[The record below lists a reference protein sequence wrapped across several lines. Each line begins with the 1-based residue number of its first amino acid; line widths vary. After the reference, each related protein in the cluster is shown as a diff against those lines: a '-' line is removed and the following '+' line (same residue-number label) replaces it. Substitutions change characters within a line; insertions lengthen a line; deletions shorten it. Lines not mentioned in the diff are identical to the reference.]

1 MFSQIYF
8 LTVAFFL
15 LEIQQTN
22 LILVFSCHSCLKVSG
37 SWEWRWI
44 FKVNCVLHL
53 PPALESE
60 PKDARH
66 MKLNHYTIY
75 YLNFLALESLFWLLT
90 ERGPSRDGFYVI
102 SLMLEWGGSQWMPS
116 FSIHRFITNNQHCSR
131 FVIRKKTWK
140 IQRRIFLFLLKW
152 F

>member
-1 MFSQIYF
+1 MCCYCIQGTFLQIIVSILLSVQINV
-8 LTVAFFL
+8 LTNIL
-15 LEIQQTN
+15 LSSGIILLGIHQTN
-22 LILVFSCHSCLKVSG
+22 LILVFRCHSCLKVSG

-75 YLNFLALESLFWLLT
+75 YSKFSCPWNHFLAVCWKHPSNSKPPGQCKLLCNQFG
-90 ERGPSRDGFYVI
+90 RI
-102 SLMLEWGGSQWMPS
+102 LMPNI
-116 FSIHRFITNNQHCSR
+116 FIH
-131 FVIRKKTWK
+131 
-140 IQRRIFLFLLKW
+140 
-152 F
+152 